1 MAIATRR
8 RDTQAIGRSTPGLPL
23 LPEDWTVLEC
33 WHPNVLIAGTAP
45 ATAAVLGALRP
56 VLRPS
61 TAYWQADQ
69 PLSSAATKTPE
80 TLIVRDLSRLS
91 KTEQR
96 RLLDWLQLNDGATQ
110 VVSETPVC
118 LLKLVEQ
125 GSFDAALYYAL
136 NVVYFDLF
144 E

>member
-8 RDTQAIGRSTPGLPL
+8 RHDQAIGRSTPSVHLPS
-23 LPEDWTVLEC
+23 EDWTVLEC

-45 ATAAVLGALRP
+45 ATAAVLGAIRP

-61 TAYWQADQ
+61 TAYWQQADQ
-69 PLSSAATKTPE
+69 PPIEAPE
-80 TLIVRDLSRLS
+80 TLIVRDLSTLS
-91 KTEQR
+91 RTEQR
-96 RLLDWLQLNDGATQ
+96 RLLDWLMVNDGATQ
-110 VVSETPVC
+110 VVSATPVC
-118 LLKLVEQ
+118 LLELVEE

-136 NVVYFDLF
+136 NVMYFELF